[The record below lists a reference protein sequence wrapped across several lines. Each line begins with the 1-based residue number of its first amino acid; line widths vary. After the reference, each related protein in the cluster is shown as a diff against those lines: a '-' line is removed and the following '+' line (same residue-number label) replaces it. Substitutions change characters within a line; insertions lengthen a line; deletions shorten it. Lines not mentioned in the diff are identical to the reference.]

1 LRRPCLSE
9 TPSEARGDRA
19 RAVGGRRTAGNP
31 VDSAGSGRASR
42 RSRAS
47 VATRPHRPSGSRGE
61 KRPSRRTIPEEESG
75 TADLTLPV
83 VGNDGAVRR
92 LAGPPQLAPSPVG
105 AAPAVLANPWPYGL
119 LRSVSAASLSDV
131 GCRVGDGGRAPQFA
145 VPRGFGMKPTDTRVV
160 QRTRGRERIDGRRTT
175 LNLSSSSEFAGT
187 TIPQPPAS
195 TPEAAFRC
203 VALRRCPDGS
213 IPLPATALS
222 AAKPPLSQAGGQTP
236 VRLLS
241 RRSPSLP
248 SKLRLSCWRG

>member
-1 LRRPCLSE
+1 LRRSCLSE

-42 RSRAS
+42 RSRRS

-119 LRSVSAASLSDV
+119 MRSVSAASLSDV

-160 QRTRGRERIDGRRTT
+160 QRTPGRERIDGRRTT

-187 TIPQPPAS
+187 TIPHPPRQPRSRISVRGPAAVS
-195 TPEAAFRC
+195 GWVDPAACHGLERRETASVPSRWSNTCPPSVPPFPEFAF
-203 VALRRCPDGS
+203 
-213 IPLPATALS
+213 
-222 AAKPPLSQAGGQTP
+222 
-236 VRLLS
+236 
-241 RRSPSLP
+241 
-248 SKLRLSCWRG
+248 